1 MIEAEYAHMCKLGR
15 KVKGD
20 QNFESMLI
28 QYLDLLDEVRVKV
41 MNEYKEALKSL

>member
-1 MIEAEYAHMCKLGR
+1 MMEAEYNNMCKLSM

-20 QNFESMLI
+20 PNFESMLT

>member
-1 MIEAEYAHMCKLGR
+1 MIEAEYNHMSMVSM

-20 QNFESMLI
+20 PRFQSMLI

-41 MNEYKEALKSL
+41 MNEYKETLKSL

>member
-1 MIEAEYAHMCKLGR
+1 MMEAEYNHMCKLGM

-20 QNFESMLI
+20 PNFESMLI